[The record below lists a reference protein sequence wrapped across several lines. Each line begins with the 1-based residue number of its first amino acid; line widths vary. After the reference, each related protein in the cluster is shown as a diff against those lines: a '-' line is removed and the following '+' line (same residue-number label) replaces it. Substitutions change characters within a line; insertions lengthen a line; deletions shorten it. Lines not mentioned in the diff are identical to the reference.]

1 MEKKNNRFLW
11 FFVSFIPCFGAY
23 LALHFTKGND
33 EYNIGDM
40 LFAMASIPV
49 LVIAWAISRNSNRP
63 LAQGFIWSLAA
74 NFIFVFTF
82 GGCGLLRI
90 GR

>member
-1 MEKKNNRFLW
+1 MGKQNNSFLW

-23 LALHFTKGND
+23 IALDFAPRKD
-33 EYNIGDM
+33 EYGIVDM
-40 LFAMASIPV
+40 LIALASIPIP
-49 LVIAWAISRNSNRP
+49 VIAWAISRNSNRP

-74 NFIFVFTF
+74 NFIFLFTF

-90 GR
+90 MQ